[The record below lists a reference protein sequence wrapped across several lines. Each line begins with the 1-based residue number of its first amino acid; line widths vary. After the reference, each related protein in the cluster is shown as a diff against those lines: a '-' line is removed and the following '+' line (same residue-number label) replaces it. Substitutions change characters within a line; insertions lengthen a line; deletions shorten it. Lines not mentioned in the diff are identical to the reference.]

1 MPSAAPNR
9 GGLAVEI
16 GGVRL
21 KNPVICGSGEHLIE
35 ATGIAAALE
44 AGAAAVVMK
53 STNESAAAKAQLAR
67 ADYAL
72 LDGDWRPLDW
82 DGKPPRD
89 AHLFCRSGLS
99 PLDFDDW
106 LALLSESDERA
117 RRHDA
122 IVIASL
128 IPGDPAS
135 AVDYARAMEG
145 AGARVIEVNIGAPHA
160 GEAVAGAITLERDVE
175 RVRAMTAQM
184 RAAIKVPLWIKLTGQ
199 SDDVAGLVVAARAGG
214 ADAVTLMG
222 RFMGFVPDVEAQAPV
237 LGTFGAIGGAWA
249 LPLTCRWLALARK
262 AVGPDYPLLATN
274 GARDGLD
281 VARFLLAGAS
291 AVQMTSA
298 VMTGGFGV
306 VSQTIETFSDYLAE
320 RGQSAEELIGRAA
333 DLLSSYQTVGVE
345 ADRWRELFAAP
356 ARSGRR

>member
-1 MPSAAPNR
+1 MNSAAR
-9 GGLAVEI
+9 LAVEI
-16 GGVRL
+16 GGIRL

-35 ATGIAAALE
+35 AAGIAAALE

-53 STNESAAAKAQLAR
+53 STNESEAAKTQLAR

-72 LDGDWRPLDW
+72 LDSDWRLLDW
-82 DGKPPRD
+82 DAAPPRD

-99 PLDFDDW
+99 PLGFDDW
-106 LALLSESDERA
+106 LKLLAESDERA
-117 RRHDA
+117 RGHDA
-122 IVIASL
+122 VVIANL
-128 IPGDPAS
+128 IPGDPAT
-135 AVDYARAMEG
+135 AVDYARAMEA

-160 GEAVAGAITLERDVE
+160 REAVAGAITLERDAD
-175 RVRAMTAQM
+175 RVRAITAQM
-184 RAAIKVPLWIKLTGQ
+184 RAAVRVPLWIKLTGQ
-199 SDDVAGLVVAARAGG
+199 SDDVTGLVVAARAGG

-222 RFMGFVPDVEAQAPV
+222 RFMGFVPDVETQAPL

-249 LPLTCRWLALARK
+249 LPLTCRWLALARR
-262 AVGPDYPLLATN
+262 AVGPNYPLIATN

-306 VSQTIETFSDYLAE
+306 VARTVETFAEYLAK
-320 RGQSAEELIGRAA
+320 RGQSAEDLIGRAA
-333 DLLSSYQTVGVE
+333 DLLAGYQNIGAE
-345 ADRWRELFAAP
+345 DERWRELF
-356 ARSGRR
+356 SMDGRLVGR

>member
-1 MPSAAPNR
+1 MSEAS
-9 GGLAVEI
+9 GLAVEI

-35 ATGIAAALE
+35 AAGIEAALK

-53 STNESAAAKAQLAR
+53 STNESEAAKTQLAR

-72 LDGDWRPLDW
+72 LDSDWRPVDW
-82 DGKPPRD
+82 AGKPPRD

-106 LALLSESDERA
+106 LKLLAESDARA

-128 IPGDPAS
+128 IPGDPAV
-135 AVDYARAMEG
+135 AVEYARAMEG

-160 GEAVAGAITLERDVE
+160 GEAVAGAITLERDAD
-175 RVRAMTAQM
+175 RVRATTAQM
-184 RAAIKVPLWIKLTGQ
+184 RAAVRVPLWIKLTGQ

-214 ADAVTLMG
+214 ADAVTVMG

-249 LPLTCRWLALARK
+249 LPLTCRWLALARR

-281 VARFLLAGAS
+281 VARFLLAGAR

-306 VSQTIETFSDYLAE
+306 VTETIETFAEYLDKREQGAE
-320 RGQSAEELIGRAA
+320 DLVGRAA
-333 DLLSSYQTVGVE
+333 DLLAGYQNVS
-345 ADRWRELFAAP
+345 AQQDRWRDLFA
-356 ARSGRR
+356 SGDRRDNP

>member
-1 MPSAAPNR
+1 MTSREA
-9 GGLAVEI
+9 LAVEI

-35 ATGIAAALE
+35 AAGIEAALE

-53 STNESAAAKAQLAR
+53 STNESEAAKTQLAH
-67 ADYAL
+67 AEYAL
-72 LDGDWRPLDW
+72 LDSDWRTLDW

-106 LALLSESDERA
+106 LKLLAESDERA

-122 IVIASL
+122 LVIANL
-128 IPGDPAS
+128 IPGDPAV
-135 AVDYARAMEG
+135 AVDYARAMEA

-160 GEAVAGAITLERDVE
+160 REAVAGAITLERDAD
-175 RVRAMTAQM
+175 RVQATTAQM

-214 ADAVTLMG
+214 ADAVTVMG
-222 RFMGFVPDVEAQAPV
+222 RFMGFVPDVETQAPV
-237 LGTFGAIGGAWA
+237 LGSFGAIGGAWA

-262 AVGPDYPLLATN
+262 AVGPDYPLIATN

-306 VSQTIETFSDYLAE
+306 VAETLESFAAYLSQK
-320 RGQSAEELIGRAA
+320 GQAAEELIGRAA
-333 DLLSSYQTVGVE
+333 DLLAGYQTVAAE
-345 ADRWRELFAAP
+345 ADRWRDLFSSAQRP
-356 ARSGRR
+356 PEN

>member
-1 MPSAAPNR
+1 MSAAR
-9 GGLAVEI
+9 GLAVEI

-21 KNPVICGSGEHLIE
+21 KNPLICGSGEHLIE
-35 ATGIAAALE
+35 AAGIEAALE

-53 STNESAAAKAQLAR
+53 STNESEAAKAQLSR

-72 LDGDWRPLDW
+72 LDRDWNALEW
-82 DGKPPRD
+82 DGAPPRD

-106 LALLSESDERA
+106 LTLLAESDARA

-122 IVIASL
+122 IVVASL
-128 IPGDPAS
+128 IPGDPAV
-135 AVDYARAMEG
+135 ALDYARAMEA

-160 GEAVAGAITLERDVE
+160 GEAVAGAITLERDAE
-175 RVRAMTAQM
+175 RVRATTAQM
-184 RAAIKVPLWIKLTGQ
+184 RAAVKGPLWIKLTGQ
-199 SDDVAGLVVAARAGG
+199 SDDVASLVIAARAGG
-214 ADAVTLMG
+214 ADAVTVMG
-222 RFMGFVPDVEAQAPV
+222 RSMGFVPDVGTQAPV

-249 LPLTCRWLALARK
+249 LPLTCRWLALARR
-262 AVGPDYPLLATN
+262 AVGAGYPLLATN

-306 VSQTIETFSDYLAE
+306 VAETIETFAGYLAE
-320 RGQSAEELIGRAA
+320 RGQAAGDLVGRAA
-333 DLLSSYQTVGVE
+333 DLLAGYQSVRADT
-345 ADRWRELFAAP
+345 DRWRELFGGTGP
-356 ARSGRR
+356 SGDA

>member
-1 MPSAAPNR
+1 MSGSSA
-9 GGLAVEI
+9 LAVEI
-16 GGVRL
+16 GGIRL

-35 ATGIAAALE
+35 PAGIEAALQ

-53 STNESAAAKAQLAR
+53 STNESEAAKTQLAR

-72 LDGDWRPLDW
+72 LDSDWRPLDW
-82 DGKPPRD
+82 GKKPPRD

-106 LALLSESDERA
+106 LKLLAESDERA

-128 IPGDPAS
+128 IPGDPSVA
-135 AVDYARAMEG
+135 ADYARAMEA

-160 GEAVAGAITLERDVE
+160 REAVAGAITLERDAD
-175 RVRAMTAQM
+175 RVRATTAQM
-184 RAAIKVPLWIKLTGQ
+184 RAAIKGPLWIKLTGQ

-214 ADAVTLMG
+214 ADAVTVMG
-222 RFMGFVPDVEAQAPV
+222 RFMGFVPDVESQRPV

-298 VMTGGFGV
+298 VMAGGFGV
-306 VSQTIETFSDYLAE
+306 VAETIEAFADYLAR
-320 RGQSAEELIGRAA
+320 RGQSAVDLIGRAA
-333 DLLSSYQTVGVE
+333 DQLAAYQTVAAE
-345 ADRWRELFAAP
+345 PDRWRALFSSAHSP
-356 ARSGRR
+356 EDT

>member
-1 MPSAAPNR
+1 
-9 GGLAVEI
+9 
-16 GGVRL
+16 
-21 KNPVICGSGEHLIE
+21 
-35 ATGIAAALE
+35 
-44 AGAAAVVMK
+44 MK
-53 STNESAAAKAQLAR
+53 STNESEAAKTQLAR

-72 LDGDWRPLDW
+72 LDSDWRPLDW
-82 DGKPPRD
+82 GKKPPRD

-106 LALLSESDERA
+106 LKLLAESDERA

-128 IPGDPAS
+128 IPGDPS
-135 AVDYARAMEG
+135 AAADYARAMEA

-160 GEAVAGAITLERDVE
+160 REAVAGAITLERDAD
-175 RVRAMTAQM
+175 RVRATTAQM
-184 RAAIKVPLWIKLTGQ
+184 RAAIKGPLWIKLTGQ

-214 ADAVTLMG
+214 ADAVTVMG
-222 RFMGFVPDVEAQAPV
+222 RFMGFVPDVESQRPV

-281 VARFLLAGAS
+281 GARFLLAGAS

-298 VMTGGFGV
+298 VMAGGFGV
-306 VSQTIETFSDYLAE
+306 VAETIEAFADYLAR
-320 RGQSAEELIGRAA
+320 RGQSAADLIGRAA
-333 DLLSSYQTVGVE
+333 DQLAAYQTVAAE
-345 ADRWRELFAAP
+345 PDRWRALFSSAHSP
-356 ARSGRR
+356 EDT

>member
-1 MPSAAPNR
+1 MS
-9 GGLAVEI
+9 GSDGLAVDV
-16 GGVRL
+16 GGIRL
-21 KNPVICGSGEHLIE
+21 KNPVVCGSGEHLIE
-35 ATGIAAALE
+35 PAGIEAALE

-53 STNESAAAKAQLAR
+53 STNESDAAKTQLAR

-72 LDGDWRPLDW
+72 LDRDWRSLDW
-82 DGKPPRD
+82 GKKPPRD

-106 LALLSESDERA
+106 LKLLADSDERA
-117 RRHDA
+117 RHHDA

-128 IPGDPAS
+128 IPGDPS
-135 AVDYARAMEG
+135 VAVDYARAMEA

-160 GEAVAGAITLERDVE
+160 GEAVAGAITLERDAD
-175 RVRAMTAQM
+175 RVRAITAQM
-184 RAAIKVPLWIKLTGQ
+184 RAAIRVPLWIKLTGQ

-214 ADAVTLMG
+214 ADAVTVMG
-222 RFMGFVPDVEAQAPV
+222 RFMGFVPDVESQTPM

-291 AVQMTSA
+291 AVQMTST

-306 VSQTIETFSDYLAE
+306 VTETIETVSSYLAKH
-320 RGQSAEELIGRAA
+320 GQSAGDLIGRAA
-333 DLLSSYQTVGVE
+333 DQLAAYQTVAAE
-345 ADRWRELFAAP
+345 PDRWRELFSSAEQ
-356 ARSGRR
+356 STDK